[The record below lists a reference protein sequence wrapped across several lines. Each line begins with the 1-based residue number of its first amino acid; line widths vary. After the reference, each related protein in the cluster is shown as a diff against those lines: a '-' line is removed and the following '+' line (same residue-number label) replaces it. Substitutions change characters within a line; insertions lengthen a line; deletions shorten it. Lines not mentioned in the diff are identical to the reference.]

1 MGKGRLYGLGVGPGD
16 PELITLKSLRYLR
29 AAPVVAY
36 YAARDK
42 PGNALTTVLPHLRPE
57 QIRVPLI
64 YPVTGRKPEPPYDYE
79 GAMRDFYDA
88 SAERLAEHLEAGR
101 DVAVVSEGDP
111 LFYGSFMYLHDRLAE
126 RYQTEVVPGVCS
138 VLASAAVLGTPLVYR
153 DQRFQVIAATLPEEA
168 LIERLDG
175 VEAAAIMKLGSNFDK
190 VRRVLARLGLLER
203 ARYVERATM
212 EGERVRAISEIDPE
226 SVPYFSMI
234 LIPGERWPGSSA
246 DEPVPASQSSRLPA
260 SEPPSTKPGRL
271 AVIGLGP
278 GSAELMAP
286 SVRAELDRAQD
297 IVGYST
303 YVELAGPFRP
313 DQRLLDSDNRQELE
327 RARLAFEL
335 AAQGRHVV
343 VVSSGDPGVFAMA
356 AAVFE
361 ALEQSEDP
369 AWNAVELAILPG
381 ISAAQAAAAR
391 AGAPLGHDFCV
402 ISLSD
407 NLKPWSIIAHRLRQA
422 AQADLVMALYN
433 PRSKARPNQF
443 SEALTVLRELRA
455 PETPVVLGRDI
466 GRPDESLT
474 VTTLGEIRPEQVDM
488 RTVVIVGSSLTRR
501 LARQD
506 GSEWVYTPRWYG
518 ESSESK

>member
-126 RYQTEVVPGVCS
+126 RYETEVVPGVCS

-153 DQRFQVIAATLPEEA
+153 DQRFQVIAATLPEET
-168 LIERLDG
+168 LIEWLDG

-212 EGERVRAISEIDPE
+212 EDERVRAIADIDPE

-246 DEPVPASQSSRLPA
+246 GAPASVPTPERPK
-260 SEPPSTKPGRL
+260 PKPGRL

-286 SVRAELDRAQD
+286 AVREELNRAQD
-297 IVGYST
+297 IVGYTT

-335 AAQGRHVV
+335 AAQGRQVV

-361 ALEQSEDP
+361 ALEQSQDP
-369 AWNAVELAILPG
+369 TWHAVELAILPG

-407 NLKPWSIIAHRLRQA
+407 NLKPWSIIEHRVRQA

-433 PRSKARPNQF
+433 PRSKARPDQF
-443 SEALTVLRELRA
+443 AQALAVLREVRA

-474 VTTLGEIRPEQVDM
+474 VTTLGEIRPEQIDM

-501 LARQD
+501 LARPD
-506 GSEWVYTPRWYG
+506 GGEWVYTPRWYG
-518 ESSESK
+518 ASSESK

>member
-42 PGNALTTVLPHLRPE
+42 PGNALTTVQPHLRPE

-212 EGERVRAISEIDPE
+212 EGEQVRAIADIDPE

-246 DEPVPASQSSRLPA
+246 GAPTAVPAPERATS
-260 SEPPSTKPGRL
+260 KPGRL

-278 GSAELMAP
+278 GAAELMAP
-286 SVRAELDRAQD
+286 AVREELNRAQD
-297 IVGYST
+297 IVGYTT

-361 ALEQSEDP
+361 ALEQSQDP
-369 AWNAVELAILPG
+369 AWHAVDLAILPG

-407 NLKPWSIIAHRLRQA
+407 NLKPWSIIEHRLRQA

-433 PRSKARPNQF
+433 PRSKARPDQF
-443 SEALTVLRELRA
+443 AQALAVLRETRSS
-455 PETPVVLGRDI
+455 ETPVVLGRDI

-474 VTTLGEIRPEQVDM
+474 VTTLGAIRPEQVDM

-506 GSEWVYTPRWYG
+506 GGEWVYTPRWYG
-518 ESSESK
+518 EASASK

>member
-79 GAMRDFYDA
+79 GAMRDFYDD

-153 DQRFQVIAATLPEEA
+153 DQRFQVIAATLPEET

-212 EGERVRAISEIDPE
+212 EGEQVRAIADIDPE

-246 DEPVPASQSSRLPA
+246 RE
-260 SEPPSTKPGRL
+260 SEPPAPKPGRL

-286 SVRAELDRAQD
+286 AVRAELDRAQD
-297 IVGYST
+297 IVGYTT
-303 YVELAGPFRP
+303 YVDLAGPFRP

-361 ALEQSEDP
+361 ALERSQNP
-369 AWNAVELAILPG
+369 VWHAVDLAILPG

-407 NLKPWSIIAHRLRQA
+407 NLKPWSIIEHRLRQA

-433 PRSKARPNQF
+433 PRSKARPDQF
-443 SEALTVLRELRA
+443 AQALAILRDIRA
-455 PETPVVLGRDI
+455 PETPIVLGHDI

-474 VTTLGEIRPEQVDM
+474 VTTLGEIQPEQVDM

-506 GSEWVYTPRWYG
+506 CGEWVYTPRWYG
-518 ESSESK
+518 ESSEAE

>member
-42 PGNALTTVLPHLRPE
+42 PGNALTTVLPHLRPD

-126 RYQTEVVPGVCS
+126 RYETEVVPGVCS

-153 DQRFQVIAATLPEEA
+153 DQRFQVIAATLPEET
-168 LIERLDG
+168 LIERLTG

-212 EGERVRAISEIDPE
+212 EGEQVRAIAEIDPE

-246 DEPVPASQSSRLPA
+246 GAPASAPAPELPM
-260 SEPPSTKPGRL
+260 PKPGRL

-286 SVRAELDRAQD
+286 AVRGELDRAQD
-297 IVGYST
+297 IVGYTT

-313 DQRLLDSDNRQELE
+313 DQRLLDSDNRQELD

-361 ALEQSEDP
+361 ALEQSQDP
-369 AWNAVELAILPG
+369 TWHAVELSILPG

-407 NLKPWSIIAHRLRQA
+407 NLKPWSIIEHRLRQA

-433 PRSKARPNQF
+433 PRSKARPDQF
-443 SEALTVLRELRA
+443 AQALAVLREVRA

-466 GRPDESLT
+466 GRPNESLT
-474 VTTLGEIRPEQVDM
+474 VTSLGEIQPEQVDM

-501 LARQD
+501 LARRD
-506 GSEWVYTPRWYG
+506 GGEWVYTPRWYR
-518 ESSESK
+518 

>member
-1 MGKGRLYGLGVGPGD
+1 
-16 PELITLKSLRYLR
+16 
-29 AAPVVAY
+29 
-36 YAARDK
+36 
-42 PGNALTTVLPHLRPE
+42 
-57 QIRVPLI
+57 
-64 YPVTGRKPEPPYDYE
+64 
-79 GAMRDFYDA
+79 
-88 SAERLAEHLEAGR
+88 
-101 DVAVVSEGDP
+101 
-111 LFYGSFMYLHDRLAE
+111 
-126 RYQTEVVPGVCS
+126 
-138 VLASAAVLGTPLVYR
+138 
-153 DQRFQVIAATLPEEA
+153 
-168 LIERLDG
+168 
-175 VEAAAIMKLGSNFDK
+175 
-190 VRRVLARLGLLER
+190 
-203 ARYVERATM
+203 
-212 EGERVRAISEIDPE
+212 
-226 SVPYFSMI
+226 MI

-246 DEPVPASQSSRLPA
+246 GAPSAAPAPERPTS
-260 SEPPSTKPGRL
+260 KPGRL

-286 SVRAELDRAQD
+286 AVREELNRAQD
-297 IVGYST
+297 IVGYTT

-361 ALEQSEDP
+361 ALEQSQDP
-369 AWNAVELAILPG
+369 VWHAVDLAILPG

-407 NLKPWSIIAHRLRQA
+407 NLKPWSIIEHRLRQA

-433 PRSKARPNQF
+433 PRSKARPDQF
-443 SEALTVLRELRA
+443 AQALAVLRETRA
-455 PETPVVLGRDI
+455 SETPVVLGRDI

-474 VTTLGEIRPEQVDM
+474 VTTLGAIRPEQVDM

-506 GSEWVYTPRWYG
+506 GGEWVYTPRWYG
-518 ESSESK
+518 EASASK

>member
-1 MGKGRLYGLGVGPGD
+1 VGPGD

-88 SAERLAEHLEAGR
+88 SAEWLAEHLEAGR

-126 RYQTEVVPGVCS
+126 RYATEVVPGVCS

-212 EGERVRAISEIDPE
+212 GGRTGACHLGNRSRERALFLDDPDSGRALAGIERGRACARV
-226 SVPYFSMI
+226 SV
-234 LIPGERWPGSSA
+234 
-246 DEPVPASQSSRLPA
+246 EPAAGLRASINQAGP
-260 SEPPSTKPGRL
+260 T

-286 SVRAELDRAQD
+286 SVRAELDCAQD

-407 NLKPWSIIAHRLRQA
+407 NLKPWSIIEHRLRQA

-488 RTVVIVGSSLTRR
+488 RTVVIIGSSLTRR

>member
-42 PGNALTTVLPHLRPE
+42 PGNALTTVQPHLRPE

-212 EGERVRAISEIDPE
+212 EGEQVRAIADIDPE

-246 DEPVPASQSSRLPA
+246 GAPTAVPAPERPTS
-260 SEPPSTKPGRL
+260 KPGRL

-278 GSAELMAP
+278 GAAELMAP
-286 SVRAELDRAQD
+286 AVREELNRAQD
-297 IVGYST
+297 IVGYTT

-361 ALEQSEDP
+361 ALEQSQDP
-369 AWNAVELAILPG
+369 AWHAVDLAILPG

-407 NLKPWSIIAHRLRQA
+407 NLKPWSIIEHRLRQA

-433 PRSKARPNQF
+433 PRSKARPDQF
-443 SEALTVLRELRA
+443 AQALAVLRETRSS
-455 PETPVVLGRDI
+455 ETPVVLGRDI

-474 VTTLGEIRPEQVDM
+474 VTTLGAIQPEQVDM

-506 GSEWVYTPRWYG
+506 GGEWVYTPRWYG
-518 ESSESK
+518 EASASK